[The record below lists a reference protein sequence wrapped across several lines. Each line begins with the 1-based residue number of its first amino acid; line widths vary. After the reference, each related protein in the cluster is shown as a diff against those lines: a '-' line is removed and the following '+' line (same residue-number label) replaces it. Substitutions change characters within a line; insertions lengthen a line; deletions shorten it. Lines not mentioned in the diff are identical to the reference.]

1 MILSNFMRKNVKRK
15 TKVTK
20 SSGVPLR
27 PHQSPT
33 SPLLSAPPE
42 EIFDIHEK
50 SVDSQ
55 MTEGLSSGGGVSA
68 DRLSASTSRTRLN
81 VGSSLVQLDYNPEPL
96 DDWFPQELLNGRR
109 GSRGSTWNLPM
120 SPPQES
126 ALAETSALNT
136 ADEDVNP
143 GPIFQVRLDYIRHSK
158 ISL

>member
-33 SPLLSAPPE
+33 SLLSAPPE

-50 SVDSQ
+50 SADSQ
-55 MTEGLSSGGGVSA
+55 MTEELSSGGGVSV

-96 DDWFPQELLNGRR
+96 DDWFPQELFNGRR

-120 SPPQES
+120 SPPQDS
-126 ALAETSALNT
+126 ALAETSAL
-136 ADEDVNP
+136 DEDVNP
-143 GPIFQVRLDYIRHSK
+143 GPIFQVRLDHVHHSK

>member
-33 SPLLSAPPE
+33 SPLSSPPE
-42 EIFDIHEK
+42 EVFDIHEK
-50 SVDSQ
+50 SVNLQ
-55 MTEGLSSGGGVSA
+55 MTEELSSGGGVSV

-96 DDWFPQELLNGRR
+96 DNWFPQELLNGRR

-126 ALAETSALNT
+126 ALAEISALNT
-136 ADEDVNP
+136 AEEDVNS
-143 GPIFQVRLDYIRHSK
+143 GPTFQVRLDYVRHSK